1 MRNTWTIAK
10 REVSRL
16 RTRFRGRSRLVIVI
30 IIGVAAVL
38 SYFVSQQGLMVA
50 RDFYAAGR
58 GPGAPAIT
66 DPRFRVLE
74 TDATDGRRMLVAG
87 TIDVYVDGLELI
99 WRQDRRSRSAA
110 ATLKQH
116 LEKQELARIADEY
129 EIDAAFPLRIE
140 VHHVAAPAGAAA
152 ADVSIWDMLR
162 APPTPPPAP
171 SPAASSTTTPAT
183 TETTGIAPDESPA
196 ATVSTSGSSRAV
208 LEQLDNLGNDSGL
221 PEFKAEFV
229 SENEIIVPS
238 LMDPPMP
245 LSQVM
250 LAFFYVVPIFFV
262 SIFFTSSFMEEKLNR
277 KLNILLSAPVTP
289 LQIIAGKMLPYFGY
303 SLVSIV
309 AITLAL
315 GGEVLL
321 AVVIFVPIVLFI
333 FSLYLMV
340 ALLYRTF
347 KDQTFFSLLAVT
359 LITVYLV
366 FPSMFSGV
374 SELSHISPLNLAVQ
388 MYKGEAFGVA
398 EYLLATTPMYLMFG
412 VGLFIGVRVF
422 NEEFLMGFRPL
433 HRKLGEA
440 VLLTIN
446 RRRLHPSILLLSLF
460 LIPAVFMVQLASI
473 VIAFNLPTRLAIV
486 AALTISVVVEEIAK
500 SAGIVVLIQNRIA
513 LTTRMVI
520 TLSAAAALGF
530 FAGEKLLLWMALKV
544 IPQSTFTDAI
554 FGTGLLIVPLLAH
567 FFFTS
572 MVCLI
577 VARFGAKRYVMA
589 IAAGSLLHILYNL
602 VVAGVLT

>member
-1 MRNTWTIAK
+1 MRNTLTIAR
-10 REVSRL
+10 REVTRL
-16 RTRFRGRSRLVIVI
+16 RTRFRGRSRVVILI
-30 IIGVAAVL
+30 IIGIAAVL

-50 RDFYAAGR
+50 RDFYTAGR

-74 TDATDGRRMLVAG
+74 TDADAGRQLLVDG
-87 TIDVYVDGLELI
+87 TIDVYVDGQEVI

-116 LEKQELARIADEY
+116 LEKGELARIADEY

-140 VHHVAAPAGAAA
+140 VHHVAVTAETSA
-152 ADVSIWDMLR
+152 ADTSIWDLLS
-162 APPTPPPAP
+162 APVPAP
-171 SPAASSTTTPAT
+171 APALAPTTAEAVGVAADTSPVTTV
-183 TETTGIAPDESPA
+183 I
-196 ATVSTSGSSRAV
+196 TSAGSNAV
-208 LEQLDNLGNDSGL
+208 RRQLDGLENSGGL

-245 LSQVM
+245 LSQVI
-250 LAFFYVVPIFFV
+250 LAFLYVVPIFFV

-277 KLNILLSAPVTP
+277 KLNILLSTPVTP
-289 LQIIAGKMLPYFGY
+289 LQIIVGKMLPYFGY

-315 GGEVLL
+315 GGNVLL

-340 ALLYRTF
+340 SLLYRTF

-366 FPSMFSGV
+366 FPSMLSGI
-374 SELSHISPLNLAVQ
+374 SEMSQISPLHLAVQ
-388 MYKGEAFGVA
+388 MYKGEAFGLA
-398 EYLLATTPMYLMFG
+398 EYMLATTPMYLMFG

-440 VLLTIN
+440 ALLTIN

-486 AALTISVVVEEIAK
+486 AALTLSVVVEEIAK
-500 SAGIVVLIQNRIA
+500 SVGIVVLIQNRIV
-513 LTTRMVI
+513 LSTRRVI
-520 TLSAAAALGF
+520 TLSAASALGF
-530 FAGEKLLLWMALKV
+530 FLGEKLLLWVALRV
-544 IPQSTFTDAI
+544 IPQSTFTDVI
-554 FGTGLLIVPLLAH
+554 FGTGLLIIPLLAH

-577 VARFGAKRYVMA
+577 AARFGAKRYIIA

-602 VVAGVLT
+602 LVAGVLT

>member
-1 MRNTWTIAK
+1 PA
-10 REVSRL
+10 E
-16 RTRFRGRSRLVIVI
+16 
-30 IIGVAAVL
+30 
-38 SYFVSQQGLMVA
+38 
-50 RDFYAAGR
+50 
-58 GPGAPAIT
+58 PGAPPGESSAPT
-66 DPRFRVLE
+66 
-74 TDATDGRRMLVAG
+74 VAVG
-87 TIDVYVDGLELI
+87 
-99 WRQDRRSRSAA
+99 
-110 ATLKQH
+110 
-116 LEKQELARIADEY
+116 
-129 EIDAAFPLRIE
+129 
-140 VHHVAAPAGAAA
+140 
-152 ADVSIWDMLR
+152 
-162 APPTPPPAP
+162 
-171 SPAASSTTTPAT
+171 
-183 TETTGIAPDESPA
+183 
-196 ATVSTSGSSRAV
+196 GSSRAV
-208 LEQLDNLGNDSGL
+208 REQLDELENGGGL

-245 LSQVM
+245 LSQVI
-250 LAFFYVVPIFFV
+250 LAFLYVVPIFFV

-303 SLVSIV
+303 SLVSII

-315 GGEVLL
+315 GGDILL

-366 FPSMFSGV
+366 FPSMFSGI
-374 SELSHISPLNLAVQ
+374 SELSHISPLHLAIQ
-388 MYKGEAFGVA
+388 MYKGEAFGLS
-398 EYLLATTPMYLMFG
+398 EYMLATTPMYLMFG
-412 VGLFIGVRVF
+412 VGLFIGVRIF

-433 HRKLGEA
+433 HRKLGDA

-446 RRRLHPSILLLSLF
+446 RRRLHLSILLLSLF
-460 LIPAVFMVQLASI
+460 LIPTVFMVQLASL
-473 VIAFNLPTRLAIV
+473 VIAFNLPTPLAIV
-486 AALTISVVVEEIAK
+486 VALTISVVVEEIAK

-513 LTTRMVI
+513 LSMRRVL
-520 TLSAAAALGF
+520 TLSAMSALGF
-530 FAGEKLLLWMALKV
+530 FAGEKFLLWIALKV

-554 FGTGLLIVPLLAH
+554 FGTGLLIIPLLAH
-567 FFFTS
+567 FFFTA

-577 VARFGAKRYVMA
+577 SARFGAKRYVMA

-602 VVAGVLT
+602 LVAGVLM